1 MAVSSGCD
9 GAYRLLPRLLQLPRA
24 GSVPVPWLVLGPTV
38 CAGVW
43 LFLFSR
49 VVIVLFVFIET

>member
-1 MAVSSGCD
+1 MAF
-9 GAYRLLPRLLQLPRA
+9 QLPGA
-24 GSVPVPWLVLGPTV
+24 GGVPVPWLVLGPTV

-43 LFLFSR
+43 LFLFSC